1 MAITPRVVVGGQ
13 GPDGKST
20 VLLDGPAEATTAA
33 AFPGLEF
40 FMVWGTRDGLT
51 TLDDTSR
58 EPQLRPFFPGPG
70 GTRLLFARYAPQS
83 TTPDP
88 IGEQA
93 ELMAEAAAKLPGL
106 SDVIEPDQ
114 DGMHTTDTIDY
125 GVCLDG
131 ELILELDDEE
141 RLITPGTVVVQLGAR
156 HAWHNRSDTHALMCF
171 VGLGVERTR

>member
-13 GPDGKST
+13 GRDGRSV
-20 VLLDGPAEATTAA
+20 VLLDEPAEATTAA

-40 FMVWGTRDGLT
+40 FMVWGTPDGLA
-51 TLDDTSR
+51 TLDDTSQ

-83 TTPDP
+83 TTPEP
-88 IGEQA
+88 TGEQVQ
-93 ELMAEAAAKLPGL
+93 LMAEAAEKLPGL
-106 SDVIEPDQ
+106 SNVIESDQ
-114 DGMHTTDTIDY
+114 NGMHTTDTIDY
-125 GVCLDG
+125 GVCLAG
-131 ELILELDDEE
+131 ELVLELDAEE

-156 HAWHNRSDTHALMCF
+156 HAWHNRSDTPALMCF